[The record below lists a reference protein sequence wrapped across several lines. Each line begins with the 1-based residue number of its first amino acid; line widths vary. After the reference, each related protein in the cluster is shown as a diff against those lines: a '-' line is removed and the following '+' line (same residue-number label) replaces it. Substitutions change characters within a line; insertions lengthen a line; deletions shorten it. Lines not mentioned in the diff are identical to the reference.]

1 MWKTH
6 KENSL
11 KRGISLFISNANT
24 QNHKTNSLNFRGS
37 ALWNNLPIKLRECKY
52 LQEFNLL
59 LKQSGNLP
67 CTCSTFKA

>member
-1 MWKTH
+1 MWKTY

-11 KRGISLFISNANT
+11 KKGISLFISNGNT
-24 QNHKTNSLNFRGS
+24 QKYKTNSLNIRGS
-37 ALWNNLPIKLRECKY
+37 DLWNNLPIKLRECKY

-67 CTCSTFKA
+67 CTCSTCKA